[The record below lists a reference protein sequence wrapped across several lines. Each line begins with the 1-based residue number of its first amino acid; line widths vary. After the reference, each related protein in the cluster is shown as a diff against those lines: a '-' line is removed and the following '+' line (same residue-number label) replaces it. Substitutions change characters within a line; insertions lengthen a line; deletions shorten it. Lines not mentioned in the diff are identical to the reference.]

1 MCVMEFK
8 KSLYYVF
15 RENVKHLSR
24 LDFMRSVS
32 KLTALYH
39 KAYREKSSADKEQI
53 NTFVRVFLSQLTRDN
68 TKTPQIVMDELK
80 EELVKANEIV
90 ECFGF
95 DSKAFKRNY
104 QETEDFCRQIN
115 QAVQNNNLTRLEFLL
130 LQSNRLSYGKFKSL
144 FNQVYEKDYFE
155 VAHLFMQKGLNSE
168 KQKKFS
174 SELLSQAVQSDDI
187 HLARFVIP
195 YGADVNITLERPTL
209 FNYTLNGKVNIK
221 TENCSLLGF
230 AIQKTQPEMIKLL
243 LESGADV
250 HFSSQ
255 FGNTLLH
262 YVGGY
267 YQDNPVLPTEE
278 LIKTLTSKGL
288 DIDVQDMKGCTALA
302 YAVYNNKDD
311 CVKAFL
317 KQDGCVNNQT
327 IDGDTVLHY
336 AVVQDENTAV
346 IEELI
351 KAGADINKQNTVG
364 ETPLFN
370 AVQYLKTD
378 NIRTLLN
385 NGANPHIHTNYGSTP
400 LHHAQWRIRNGRNRL
415 DIPKLTAIID
425 ILKPYYAPSLIRKIG
440 IMARNIS
447 QKLLGKT
454 RGN

>member
-1 MCVMEFK
+1 MCVTAFK
-8 KSLYYVF
+8 KSLYYAF
-15 RENVKHLSR
+15 QDKAEYLSR
-24 LDFMRSVS
+24 LEFMQSVT

-39 KAYREKSSADKEQI
+39 KAYSEQSSADKEQI
-53 NTFVRVFLSQLTRDN
+53 NQFVREFLSHLMRDT
-68 TKTPQIVMDELK
+68 TKTPQMVMEGLNAELSSC
-80 EELVKANEIV
+80 ETEP
-90 ECFGF
+90 
-95 DSKAFKRNY
+95 FKRNN
-104 QETEDFCRQIN
+104 QEIKDISRQIN

-130 LQSNRLSYGKFKSL
+130 LQSKRLGFDRLKSL
-144 FNQVYEKDYFE
+144 FYQAYKADNFE
-155 VAHLFMQKGLNSE
+155 AAHLVIQKGLNAE

-174 SELLSQAVQSDDI
+174 SELLCRAVQTDDAR
-187 HLARFVIP
+187 LARFAIP
-195 YGADVNITLERPTL
+195 YGADVNITLECPTL
-209 FNYTLNGKVNIK
+209 FYYTLNGKVNIK

-230 AIQKTQPEMIKLL
+230 AIQKTQSEMIKLL

-317 KQDGCVNNQT
+317 KQGGCVNNQT
-327 IDGDTVLHY
+327 IDGNTVLHY
-336 AVVQDENTAV
+336 AVVQDKNTAV

-400 LHHAQWRIRNGRNRL
+400 LHHAQWRIRYGRNRL

-425 ILKPYYAPSLIRKIG
+425 ILKPYHSPSLIRKVG
-440 IMARNIS
+440 IIARNIS
-447 QKLLGKT
+447 QKLFGKT
-454 RGN
+454 RGM